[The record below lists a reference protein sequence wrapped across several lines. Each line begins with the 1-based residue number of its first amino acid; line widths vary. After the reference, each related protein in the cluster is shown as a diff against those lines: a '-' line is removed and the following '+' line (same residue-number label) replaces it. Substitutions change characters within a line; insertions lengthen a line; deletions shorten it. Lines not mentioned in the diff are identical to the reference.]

1 MASLARQVAGFISL
15 YCSCSISSAGGIGG
29 GGLNVPIFLV
39 IFRYSYNEAVILSLC
54 TVLGNYV
61 SQVALNW
68 NKRHPADQ
76 RRPLIYWDAVLI
88 LLPAQLGGGS
98 IGVIIAKTFPEGL
111 LILVSMVVLAFAG
124 FKSFKK
130 GCKFWRQ
137 ETLLQL
143 GQSGLHRP
151 LAAQEVP
158 NLAVAVQQPDSEAMQ
173 GEGEAEGEEDETDKA
188 DKADDDD
195 ANQESGGAPTL
206 NLPWVTLRALAII
219 WIVYACLYTILA
231 IALKLCSAGYWALLA
246 TSYVLLLA
254 AVLWGLG
261 HVAAKQQSHEM
272 CVLEGDIVLTKSCS
286 PGPPVAAFLIGVM
299 CTTLGIGGGELMG
312 PLLLSL
318 KVLPQVVSATTS
330 TMSFINTSSNLVHY
344 ALLGEIGIA
353 SFFTFFAIGSVGGIS
368 GRFFYLHVSQH
379 YGRPSITVF
388 MLISVLVLSFW
399 LLVYHLATEPEQ
411 YSSLSSQYCPK

>member
-1 MASLARQVAGFISL
+1 MSLARQIAGFIAL

-61 SQVALNW
+61 SQVFLNW
-68 NKRHPADQ
+68 SKRHPADQ

-111 LILVSMVVLAFAG
+111 LILVSMVVLSFAG
-124 FKSFKK
+124 LKSFQK
-130 GCKFWRQ
+130 GRKFWLQ
-137 ETLLQL
+137 ETLQQQ
-143 GQSGLHRP
+143 GQSSLFSP

-158 NLAVAVQQPDSEAMQ
+158 QHPDSEA
-173 GEGEAEGEEDETDKA
+173 AVAVEEEEEETN
-188 DKADDDD
+188 KADDDQHQV
-195 ANQESGGAPTL
+195 AVGGPPL
-206 NLPWVTLRALAII
+206 DLPWLTLRALAII
-219 WIVYACLYTILA
+219 WLVYACLYTILA
-231 IALKLCSAGYWALLA
+231 IALKLCSPGYWALLS
-246 TSYVLLLA
+246 TSYLLLLA

-261 HVAAKQQSHEM
+261 HVAAKQQSHEV
-272 CVLEGDIVLTKSCS
+272 CVLEGDLVLGKSCA
-286 PGPPVAAFLIGVM
+286 PGAPVAAFLIGIM

-344 ALLGEIGIA
+344 ALLGEIGVA

-368 GRFFYLHVSQH
+368 GRLFYLHVSQH

-388 MLISVLVLSFW
+388 MLISVLIMSFW
-399 LLVYHLATEPEQ
+399 LLVYHLATEPVQ
-411 YSSLSSQYCPK
+411 YSSLSQYCPK